1 MKTPPRISDTEW
13 EIMKVLWTKQPLTSN
28 EIRDKTGIHL
38 QTAKTYIGRLVK
50 KGAVGFTKSGRSYLY
65 HPLFT
70 ESECQIKE
78 SRSFLDRVFGGSLQP
93 MLSHLVEEDAISDEE
108 IALLRK
114 TLNQRRKRKP

>member
-1 MKTPPRISDTEW
+1 
-13 EIMKVLWTKQPLTSN
+13 MKVLWTKQPLTSN